1 MLDEATVRQLHEMR
15 LPAMAEAFTTQSRD
29 ASMSDLTFNER
40 FGLLVDAEWSSRKS
54 NKLTRLIASAKFPLP
69 EACVEGVEYFAD
81 RKLDKEQIRALASCD
96 YIDCGQNVILVGAS
110 GAGKTYLGCA
120 LGLAACRKY
129 CSTRYVRLPDLLL
142 DLEVARGEGVFKK
155 SLAAYVKPRLLLI
168 DEWLLLSVRETDA
181 RDILEVVD
189 GRCCRHGSTI
199 FMSQFAAAGWHAK
212 LGAGPLADAILDRI
226 VHNAHFITMAGDES
240 MRQRKGIA

>member
-1 MLDEATVRQLHEMR
+1 MLNEATVRQLREMR
-15 LPAMAEAFTTQSRD
+15 LPAMAEAFAAQTGD
-29 ASMSDLTFNER
+29 ASMSALTFNER
-40 FGLLVDAEWSSRKS
+40 FGLLVGAEWSSRKN
-54 NKLTRLIASAKFPLP
+54 NKLARLIASAKFPIP
-69 EACVEGVEYFAD
+69 EACVEGVEYLAD
-81 RKLDKEQIRALASCD
+81 RKLDRDLIQTLAECD
-96 YIDCGQNVILVGAS
+96 YIDRGQNIILVGAS

-120 LGLAACRKY
+120 LGMAACRKY
-129 CSTRYVRLPDLLL
+129 YPARYVRLPDLLN

-155 SLAAYVKPRLLLI
+155 SLAAYVKPKLLLV
-168 DEWLLLSVRETDA
+168 DEWLLMSAGENDA

-226 VHNAHFITMAGDES
+226 VHNAHTLTLAGDKS
-240 MRQRKGIA
+240 MRERKGIA